1 MTEVDYRAMYKK
13 LDRQHLEDTV
23 RRDEANHELS
33 RRIDHVHITGLVL
46 MIAAFCALA
55 CSIFFDWSWWISVAF
70 MWSGWSC
77 ITAVDYV
84 KGAVTRTVFI

>member
-1 MTEVDYRAMYKK
+1 MTEVDYRAMCQK

-33 RRIDHVHITGLVL
+33 RRVDHVHITGLVL
-46 MIAAFCALA
+46 MIAAFGALA
-55 CSIFFDWSWWISVAF
+55 CSIFFGWSWWISVAF
-70 MWSGWSC
+70 MWSAWSC

>member
-1 MTEVDYRAMYKK
+1 MTEVDYWAMYDSLNEKCAK
-13 LDRQHLEDTV
+13 DAA
-23 RRDEANHELS
+23 RRREVNQELS

-84 KGAVTRTVFI
+84 KGAVTRTVFV